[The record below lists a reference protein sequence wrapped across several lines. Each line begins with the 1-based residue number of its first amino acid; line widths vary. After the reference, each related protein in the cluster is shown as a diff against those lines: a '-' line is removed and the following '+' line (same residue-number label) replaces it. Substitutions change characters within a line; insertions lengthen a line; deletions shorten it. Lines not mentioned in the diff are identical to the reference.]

1 MIIHLKKNEK
11 LFINGAVIRLD
22 RRGSIELLND
32 AQFLLSNHVLQAEDA
47 KTPLRSLYFVVQ
59 TMIMDPQN
67 SELTRCVFV
76 SQAEQVRRTIC
87 REGYHAVLDQV
98 EKQVAAADYY
108 AALKTLRSNFKMD
121 DEVVAGTS
129 LNGADPADFSGA
141 HNEHHL
147 GGNNGKRAEVGHGE
161 GNAELRHLSQTH
173 A

>member
-22 RRGSIELLND
+22 RRGSVELLND

-47 KTPLRSLYFVVQ
+47 KTPLRNLYFVVQ

-67 SELTRCVFV
+67 SELTRCVFL
-76 SQAEQVRRTIC
+76 SQSEQVRRTI
-87 REGYHAVLDQV
+87 RRDGYHAILDQV
-98 EKQVAAADYY
+98 EKQVANADYY

-121 DEVVAGTS
+121 DEVMAGVS
-129 LNGADPADFSGA
+129 LNGTDPTAIRGA
-141 HNEHHL
+141 HNEHHP
-147 GGNNGKRAEVGHGE
+147 GQHDGKRAEVGHGE
-161 GNAELRHLSQTH
+161 GILKLRHVSQAH

>member
-32 AQFLLSNHVLQAEDA
+32 AQFLLSNHVMQAEDA
-47 KTPLRSLYFVVQ
+47 KTPLRNLYFVVQ

-76 SQAEQVRRTIC
+76 SQSEQVRRTIR
-87 REGYHAVLDQV
+87 REGYHAVLDQA
-98 EKQVAAADYY
+98 EKQVATADYY
-108 AALKTLRSNFKMD
+108 AALKTLRTNFRMD
-121 DEVVAGTS
+121 DEVIAGAS
-129 LNGADPADFSGA
+129 LNGVSSADKRGA
-141 HNEHHL
+141 GNEHHP
-147 GGNNGKRAEVGHGE
+147 GQRDGKRAEVGHGE
-161 GNAELRHLSQTH
+161 GNPQLRHISQAH